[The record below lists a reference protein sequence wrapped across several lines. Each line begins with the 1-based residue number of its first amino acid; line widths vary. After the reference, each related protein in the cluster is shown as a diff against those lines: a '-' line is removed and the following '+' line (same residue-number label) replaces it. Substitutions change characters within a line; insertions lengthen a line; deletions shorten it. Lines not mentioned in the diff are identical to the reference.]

1 MEAILLGIYSFF
13 VWLVFIKFKWLPWN
27 TKSQVIVVII
37 PIVGLT
43 ALILTLNV
51 VAPSSPDVRVIKYVV
66 QIVPQVRGRVIEVPV
81 AGNDYVQQGAV
92 LFRIDPTP
100 YQNAVSQLEGT
111 LAANQAALNDALAGL
126 SQAEASVGEMKEAV
140 KAAAGQVGALR
151 AQLEL
156 AHKRVEQYR
165 KLVAAGADER
175 FSLEQ
180 WEANVRQLD
189 GQIAAASASEAQAKL
204 KLSARSGDDQAAV
217 ASAKARV
224 ATAKAQI
231 AATQANLDN
240 ARWELSQTVTYAP
253 ADGWVMNL
261 QLRPGSMVVAVPL
274 APAMTFVEEHNYQ
287 IIALYNQNEIHQ
299 VQPGDAAEI
308 ALATKPGSIIKA
320 HVDSIVWGQG
330 QGQVPIGGVL
340 PQTGT
345 APIPPGRFAVKLD
358 VDPKHRDEFLAAG
371 AAGDAAIYTQKAQ
384 MIHILRMVILRVG
397 SYTNYIIPKL
407 H

>member
-1 MEAILLGIYSFF
+1 MEAILIGIYSFF
-13 VWLVFIKFKWLPWN
+13 VWLIFIKFKWLPWN

-37 PIVGLT
+37 PIVGIT

-81 AGNDYVQQGAV
+81 TGNDYVKQGTV
-92 LFRIDPTP
+92 LFKIDPTQ
-100 YQNAVSQLEGT
+100 YQNAVNQLEGK
-111 LAANQAALNDALAGL
+111 LAANQAALHEALAGL
-126 SQAEASVGEMKEAV
+126 SQAEAGVGEMRESV
-140 KAAAGQVGALR
+140 KAAAGQVSALR

-156 AHKRVEQYR
+156 ARKRVEQYR

-180 WEANVRQLD
+180 WEANVRQYD
-189 GQIAAASASEAQAKL
+189 GQIAAAQASEAQAKL
-204 KLSARSGDDQAAV
+204 KLSATSGDDQATV
-217 ASAKARV
+217 ATAKARV
-224 ATAKAQI
+224 ASAQAQI
-231 AATQANLDN
+231 AATQADLDN

-274 APAMTFVEEHNYQ
+274 APAMTFVEDSYQ
-287 IIALYNQNEIHQ
+287 IIAFYQQNEIHQ

-308 ALATKPGSIIKA
+308 ALNTMPGSIIKA
-320 HVDSIVWGQG
+320 KVNSIVWGQG
-330 QGQVPIGGVL
+330 QGQLPVGGVL
-340 PQTGT
+340 PETGT
-345 APIPPGRFAVKLD
+345 TAAAPGRFAVKLD
-358 VDPKHRDEFLAAG
+358 VDPKYQNQFLAAG
-371 AAGDAAIYTQKAQ
+371 AAGDAAIYTQQLAP
-384 MIHILRMVILRVG
+384 IHILRMVILRVG
-397 SYTNYIIPKL
+397 SYTNYLIPKL

>member
-1 MEAILLGIYSFF
+1 MEAILIGIYSFF
-13 VWLVFIKFKWLPWN
+13 VWLIFIKFKWLPWN

-37 PIVGLT
+37 PIVGIT

-81 AGNDYVQQGAV
+81 SGNDYVQKGAV

-100 YQNAVSQLEGT
+100 YQNALNQLEGKQ
-111 LAANQAALNDALAGL
+111 AANQAALNEALAGL
-126 SQAEASVGEMKEAV
+126 SQAEASVGEMRESV
-140 KAAAGQVGALR
+140 KAAAGQISALR

-156 AHKRVEQYR
+156 ARKRVEQYR

-180 WEANVRQLD
+180 WEANVRQYD
-189 GQIAAASASEAQAKL
+189 GQIAAAQASETQAKL
-204 KLSARSGDDQAAV
+204 KLSATSGDDQAAV
-217 ASAKARV
+217 ATAKARV
-224 ATAKAQI
+224 ATAQAQI
-231 AATQANLDN
+231 MATQAELDN

-287 IIALYNQNEIHQ
+287 VIALFQQNEIHQ

-308 ALATKPGSIIKA
+308 ALSTNPGSIIKA
-320 HVDSIVWGQG
+320 HVNSIVWGQG
-330 QGQVPIGGVL
+330 QGQLPVAGVL
-340 PQTGT
+340 PQTGAT
-345 APIPPGRFAVKLD
+345 PMPPGRFAVKLD
-358 VDPKHRDEFLAAG
+358 VDPKYQNEFLAAG
-371 AAGDAAIYTQKAQ
+371 AAGDAAIYTQHLGA
-384 MIHILRMVILRVG
+384 IHILRMVILRVG

>member
-1 MEAILLGIYSFF
+1 MEALLIGIYSFF
-13 VWLVFIKFKWLPWN
+13 VWLIFIKFKWLPWN
-27 TKSQVIVVII
+27 TRSQVIVVII
-37 PIVGLT
+37 PVVGLT

-81 AGNDYVQQGAV
+81 TGNDYVKQGSV
-92 LFRIDPTP
+92 LFKIDPTQ
-100 YQNAVSQLEGT
+100 YQNAVNQLEGQ
-111 LAANQAALNDALAGL
+111 LAANQAALHEAQAGL
-126 SQAEASVGEMKEAV
+126 SQAEASVGEMREAV

-180 WEANVRQLD
+180 WEANVRQYD
-189 GQIAAASASEAQAKL
+189 GQIAAAQATEAQARL

-224 ATAKAQI
+224 ASAQAQI
-231 AATQANLDN
+231 AATQADLDN

-274 APAMTFVEEHNYQ
+274 APAMTFVEDSYQ
-287 IIALYNQNEIHQ
+287 IIAFYQQNEIHQ
-299 VQPGDAAEI
+299 VQPGDHAEI
-308 ALATKPGSIIKA
+308 ALNTLPGSIIKA
-320 HVDSIVWGQG
+320 KVNSIVWGQG
-330 QGQVPIGGVL
+330 QGQLPVGGVL
-340 PQTGT
+340 PESGT
-345 APIPPGRFAVKLD
+345 TAAAPGRFAVKLD
-358 VDPKHRDEFLAAG
+358 VDPKYQSQFLAAG
-371 AAGDAAIYTQKAQ
+371 AAGDAAIYTQQLAP
-384 MIHILRMVILRVG
+384 IHILRMVILRIG
-397 SYTNYIIPKL
+397 SYANYLIPKL